1 MSTLIELR
9 NVISIHPV
17 FGVGILLIGSFFL
30 GKLASKVGIPSITGF
45 IVAGIL
51 LGPSG
56 IAMVH
61 ADLQHELGAI
71 TEVALAVIALV
82 IGSEFSLSKLK
93 RTGKSIVIITT
104 FQMFLSFALVTLA
117 LWLTHLLPLSAA
129 LLLGAVASATA
140 PAATVAIVQDLK
152 ARGPF
157 IDHLYGVV
165 ALDDAGCVLLFSVVA
180 AFAGASLAGGEV
192 SIVHSVLH
200 AVKEIGGSLLLGGII
215 GWLIHVFT
223 RGSTRSNEVYIV
235 SLGLLF
241 LLTAIATTF
250 GFSPLL
256 AGMAAGAVLANLGRN
271 SFRVIS
277 SLEQL
282 APPLYAVFFAIAGT
296 ELSFSIFTKGHIL
309 ILGAIFIIAR
319 ALGKYYGV
327 WLGAHSAKSN
337 PLVKK
342 YLGLAMLPQAGV
354 AIGLAL
360 YIQAAPFFVGYE
372 ELASTIVSIVLMSV
386 FVNELVGPPISKY
399 AVVRGATL

>member
-30 GKLASKVGIPSITGF
+30 GRLASKVGIPSITGF
-45 IVAGIL
+45 IIAGIL

-56 IAMVH
+56 LAMVH
-61 ADLQHELGAI
+61 ADLQHELGAV

-93 RTGKSIVIITT
+93 RTGKSIVIITA

-117 LWLTHLLPLSAA
+117 LWLTNLLPLSAA

-180 AFAGASLAGGEV
+180 AFAGASLSGSEV
-192 SIVHSVLH
+192 SISHSILH
-200 AVKEIGGSLLLGGII
+200 AGKEIGGSLLLGGVT
-215 GWLIHVFT
+215 GWLIHTFT
-223 RGSTRSNEVYIV
+223 RGSSRSNEVYIV
-235 SLGLLF
+235 SLGMLF
-241 LLTAIATTF
+241 LLTAVATTF

-256 AGMAAGAVLANLGRN
+256 AGMAAGTVLANLGRN
-271 SFRVIS
+271 SFRVIK

-296 ELSFSIFTKGHIL
+296 ELSFSIFSKGHIL
-309 ILGAIFIIAR
+309 ILGAVFIITR
-319 ALGKYYGV
+319 AIGKYYGV
-327 WLGAHSAKSN
+327 WLGAYSAKSN

-386 FVNELVGPPISKY
+386 FVNELAGPPISKY